1 MQKEIENLY
10 IYNIANYIGSL
21 LKNGIEIDDKTISF
35 TMLDYF
41 CITDMNIYTMVGKLR
56 KMDAKKIKYQYHSY
70 LSYFA
75 EKEGLLVREVDG
87 IEEILNEHHAFII
100 NNERFEPTSDDIN
113 YIFDLFEKNR
123 IPKYSKLIYIAL
135 HRMALNMPILPL
147 YEGYEEIKTR

>member
-21 LKNGIEIDDKTISF
+21 LKNGIEIGDKTISF

-100 NNERFEPTSDDIN
+100 NNQKFEPTSDDIN

>member
-87 IEEILNEHHAFII
+87 IEEILNEHHVFII

>member
-1 MQKEIENLY
+1 MYKEIEDLY
-10 IYNIANYIGSL
+10 IYNMADYIGSML
-21 LKNGIEIDDKTISF
+21 ANGIEVGDKVIPFSI
-35 TMLDYF
+35 LDYY
-41 CITDMNIYTMVGKLR
+41 CVTKENIFSIIG
-56 KMDAKKIKYQYHSY
+56 KIKRKNLRDKYKYHSY

-75 EKEGLLVREVDG
+75 EKEGLLVREIDS
-87 IEEILNEHHAFII
+87 IEEIVNEHHAFII
-100 NNERFEPTSDDIN
+100 NGQRFEPTRDDIN